1 MISSP
6 NPLFVRKIVPNV
18 CGKRGRLTTVPQ
30 HSTGMRMLGGLGKM
44 VAAAGGFPPFA
55 AWPPGKF
62 RFKNLVFFSFLT
74 ALNLQLRSMLIT
86 IRFSSS

>member
-1 MISSP
+1 
-6 NPLFVRKIVPNV
+6 
-18 CGKRGRLTTVPQ
+18 
-30 HSTGMRMLGGLGKM
+30 MLGGLGKM

-74 ALNLQLRSMLIT
+74 VLNLQLRSMLIT